1 MILVT
6 GASGKT
12 GQAVVEALVSR
23 KKSVRALVRCQGQVS
38 RAHEIGAVEVVV
50 GDISDEPILRQA
62 ALGVRT
68 LYHICPNVHADE
80 IGIGKASIG
89 AAIASGVQHY
99 VYHSVLRPQIESMP
113 HHWRKMRVEEALF
126 ESGLSFTIL
135 QPSTYMQNIIAV
147 WDEIIDRGALSV
159 PYSVESQ
166 SSPVDLYDVAA
177 VAAIVLCDFRRHTG
191 ATYELCGPEVLTQR
205 QQAMI
210 ISEQIG
216 HAVYAEQTDL
226 DEWVIR
232 ARRNGLG
239 DYSIKALRMMFDYY
253 DRFGFWGN
261 SNTLHELLGRPPTS
275 YASFVKRVV
284 RNKSV
289 SINSN

>member
-12 GQAVVEALVSR
+12 GQAVLAALIS
-23 KKSVRALVRCQGQVS
+23 KQKSVRVLVRCEEQVS
-38 RAHEIGAVEVVV
+38 RAYEIGAVDVVV
-50 GDISDEPILRQA
+50 GDISDESILRKA
-62 ALGVRT
+62 SLGVRT

-99 VYHSVLRPQIESMP
+99 VYHSVLHPQIELMP

-135 QPSTYMQNIIAV
+135 QPSTYMQNIVAV
-147 WDEIIDRGALSV
+147 WDEIIDRGVLAT
-159 PYSVESQ
+159 PYSVESK
-166 SSPVDLYDVAA
+166 SSPVDLHDVAA
-177 VAAIVLCDFRRHTG
+177 VAAIVLCDFRRHIG
-191 ATYELCGPEVLTQR
+191 ATYELCGPEILTQK

-216 HAVYAEQTDL
+216 HEVNAEQTDL
-226 DEWVIR
+226 NEWVLR
-232 ARRNGLG
+232 ARGNGLG
-239 DYSIKALRMMFDYY
+239 DYPLKALRMMFDYY
-253 DRFGFWGN
+253 DKYGFWGN
-261 SNTLHELLGRPPTS
+261 SNTLHTLLRRPPTS
-275 YASFVKRVV
+275 YASFIERVV
-284 RNKSV
+284 RSKSV